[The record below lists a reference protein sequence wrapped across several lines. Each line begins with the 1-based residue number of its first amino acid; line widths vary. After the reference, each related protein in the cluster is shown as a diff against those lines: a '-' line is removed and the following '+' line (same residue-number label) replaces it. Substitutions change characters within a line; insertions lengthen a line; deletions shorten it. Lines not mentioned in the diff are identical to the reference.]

1 MNATLPRSIALPA
14 IFGVALATGFSGAVV
29 PGSLLAVV
37 VTESVRVGWL
47 AGPLMMIGHGAL
59 ELIAV
64 MLLITGLIKFA
75 RSPRVRGTIGVVGG
89 LVLLY
94 LGYLTVQIPGE
105 SAAAAL
111 RSSPGTLPG
120 SAVSL
125 LAPGLALKLALLGG
139 LMSMANPYW
148 WLWWATI
155 GVAHVGWASQRGPV
169 GGGTYFVGHILSD
182 VVWYCAV
189 SVALAFGRTLF
200 SAGVLR
206 GIYVVC
212 GAFLLGLGVI
222 FVVAGARSLRQRP
235 AAVL

>member
-1 MNATLPRSIALPA
+1 MSASFLPAGRVAGPSRLTLPA
-14 IFGVALATGFSGAVV
+14 IFGIALATGFSGAVV

-37 VTESVRVGWL
+37 VTQSVRVGWL

-64 MLLITGLIKFA
+64 ILLVTGLIKFA
-75 RSPRVRGTIGVVGG
+75 RSSRPRGVIGVIGG

-105 SAAAAL
+105 TAAAAL
-111 RSSPGTLPG
+111 RASGPAG
-120 SAVSL
+120 SATV
-125 LAPGLALKLALLGG
+125 LAMPGLVLQLALLGG

-155 GVAHVGWASQRGPV
+155 GMAHVGWAAQRGRL

-182 VVWYCAV
+182 VTWYCAV
-189 SVALAFGRTLF
+189 SLALAFGRTLF

-212 GAFLLGLGVI
+212 GAFLLGLGVV
-222 FVVAGARSLRQRP
+222 FSWSP
-235 AAVL
+235 ASAL

>member
-1 MNATLPRSIALPA
+1 MTATLPRSIALPA
-14 IFGVALATGFSGAVV
+14 IFAVALATGFSGAVV

-111 RSSPGTLPG
+111 QAGGAAAASGTGLP
-120 SAVSL
+120 V
-125 LAPGLALKLALLGG
+125 PGLVLQLAFLGG

-222 FVVAGARSLRQRP
+222 FVVAGARSLRQHP
-235 AAVL
+235 AAVV